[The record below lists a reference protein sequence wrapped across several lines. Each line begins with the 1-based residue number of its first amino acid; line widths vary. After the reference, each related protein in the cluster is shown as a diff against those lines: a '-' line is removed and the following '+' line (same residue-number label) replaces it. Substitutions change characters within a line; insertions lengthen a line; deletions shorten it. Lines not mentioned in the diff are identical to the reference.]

1 MMIRT
6 AFSLAALFAGGVL
19 AQDCK
24 PGSKKTADDPPPPP
38 PVIPSATTPVPQA
51 MPVADFDAAMP
62 NLEGKS
68 ALETARIYESRG
80 QDWMAQMSL
89 EKKALGHDGTKAE
102 TEFLAYICF
111 KRDDEDCMKKC
122 ELKLGKKLRFDGGA
136 PRGPIDAGR
145 DPKEATSDVVK
156 ARDFILKKDWD
167 SARPLLEPRVLE
179 GKASKEEIRLLKQ
192 VCQGQGDRMC
202 VALCDAK
209 LK

>member
-6 AFSLAALFAGGVL
+6 AFSLAAVFAGGIL

-24 PGSKKTADDPPPPP
+24 PGSKKPPPEEPPPP
-38 PVIPSATTPVPQA
+38 ITSATTPVPQA
-51 MPVADFDAAMP
+51 MPVAEFDASMEA
-62 NLEGKS
+62 LEGKS
-68 ALETARIYESRG
+68 ALETARIYEGRG

-89 EKKALGHDGTKAE
+89 ERKALGPDGTKAE
-102 TEFLAYICF
+102 AEFLGYVCH
-111 KRDDEDCMKKC
+111 KRDDEECMRKC
-122 ELKLGKKLRFDGGA
+122 ELKLGKKLHFDGGA

-145 DPKEATSDVVK
+145 DPKESASDVTK
-156 ARDFILKKDWD
+156 ARDYILKKEWD
-167 SARPLLEPRVLE
+167 NARPLLEPRVLE

>member
-1 MMIRT
+1 MIRT
-6 AFSLAALFAGGVL
+6 AFSLVAALAGSIL

-24 PGSKKTADDPPPPP
+24 SGSKKPPDEPPPP
-38 PVIPSATTPVPQA
+38 IPSTTATVPQA
-51 MPVADFDAAMP
+51 MPIAEFDASMEA
-62 NLEGKS
+62 LEGKT
-68 ALETARIYESRG
+68 ALESARIYEGRG

-89 EKKALGHDGTKAE
+89 ENKAFGPDGTKAE
-102 TEFLAYICF
+102 VEFLAYVCN
-111 KRDDEDCMKKC
+111 KRSDDDCLKKC
-122 ELKLGKKLRFDGGA
+122 ETKLGKKLHFDGGA

-145 DPKEATSDVVK
+145 DPKEAASDLTK
-156 ARDFILKKDWD
+156 ARDLVLKKEWD

-179 GKASKEEIRLLKQ
+179 GKASKEEIRLLKT